1 MNRHAR
7 LILILSFLIFLSGCT
22 SGHSLS
28 LDEKLSLL
36 ETVRRYYYD
45 LETANYR
52 NALGYVLIPSEKKD
66 ASGFEINNKA
76 HALGILA
83 RDTSY
88 TVKLIS
94 LREEVY
100 DYRSREGL
108 YTVTALLRIETGAS
122 SRDIEE
128 TLHLTR
134 PIDHWKICEIESSD
148 PFVPLRSNLYWFYAD
163 PQTE

>member
-1 MNRHAR
+1 MNRCSR
-7 LILILSFLIFLSGCT
+7 LILILTFLIFLSGCT
-22 SGHSLS
+22 SGKALP
-28 LDEKLSLL
+28 LEEKLTLL

-45 LETANYR
+45 LEMENYR
-52 NALGYVLIPSEKKD
+52 NALGYVLIPAEKKD

-83 RDTSY
+83 RDSSY
-88 TVKLIS
+88 AVKLIS

-108 YTVTALLRIETGAS
+108 YTVTVLVRVETGGA

-128 TLHLTR
+128 TLHLAK
-134 PIDHWKICEIESSD
+134 PIDHWKITEIESSD

-163 PQTE
+163 RQTE